1 MIKSVIYIFGM
12 FWDILY
18 ILRNQNLFV
27 RYFIMIFIGSRGFIR
42 VRIRVGEGVYFI
54 KIIGQVVMILFGI
67 WILKEVVFMVV
78 EIIKFFLV
86 LFLVRYRVFLVYF
99 IKVCKMEIAYLI
111 NKYVKY
117 RVNEESTLILNEL
130 DFVKILFVYF
140 RFRNMQILLVCKIQK
155 VINKVNK

>member
-1 MIKSVIYIFGM
+1 
-12 FWDILY
+12 
-18 ILRNQNLFV
+18 
-27 RYFIMIFIGSRGFIR
+27 
-42 VRIRVGEGVYFI
+42 
-54 KIIGQVVMILFGI
+54 
-67 WILKEVVFMVV
+67 MVV
-78 EIIKFFLV
+78 EIIRFFLV

-140 RFRNMQILLVCKIQK
+140 RLRKYVDIVGM
-155 VINKVNK
+155 

>member
-1 MIKSVIYIFGM
+1 
-12 FWDILY
+12 
-18 ILRNQNLFV
+18 
-27 RYFIMIFIGSRGFIR
+27 
-42 VRIRVGEGVYFI
+42 
-54 KIIGQVVMILFGI
+54 MILFGI

-117 RVNEESTLILNEL
+117 RVNEESILILNEL

-140 RFRNMQILLVCKIQK
+140 RFRNM
-155 VINKVNK
+155 